1 MADPVGRVLI
11 MPPTRSICE
20 PLERRTLLAAPVILF
35 VRGADRSGG
44 FLEANND
51 AGRTEQL
58 ADINNASTAAGNHG
72 WATLAGTLRDAGYV
86 VEQIKEPL
94 EANAPATGQTT
105 GAPIKF
111 ETM

>member
-1 MADPVGRVLI
+1 MSTACF
-11 MPPTRSICE
+11 CE

-44 FLEANND
+44 FLEASND

-58 ADINNASTAAGNHG
+58 ADINNGSTASGNHG
-72 WATLAGTLRDAGYV
+72 WATLAATLRSAGYI
-86 VEQIKEPL
+86 VEQIAEPL
-94 EANAPATGQTT
+94 ETGAPASGQTQ

-111 ETM
+111 ETMSL